1 MQALDFEHS
10 SSLTKFII
18 YFLKNVFDC
27 SLHWATPLVKQ
38 LRCTKSIVLDRG
50 GSPLI

>member
-1 MQALDFEHS
+1 MQALDFEY

-27 SLHWATPLVKQ
+27 SLPSATPLVKQ
-38 LRCTKSIVLDRG
+38 LRRAKSIVLDKS
-50 GSPLI
+50 GSP